1 MATFS
6 STDRLR
12 DLQAFDN
19 TKAGVKGLVDAGV
32 TAIPYFFRHHSDPLP
47 IAAPSEAA
55 AAILVID
62 LAKAD
67 VDHGHVVSQVVN
79 HGVAGELMDAMLAA
93 VRRFNEQPAGAVVA
107 FRSPPQPVNREPPIT
122 PYLS

>member
-6 STDRLR
+6 GTDRLRDLQAFETPSTDRLR

-67 VDHGHVVSQVVN
+67 VDHGHVVSQV
-79 HGVAGELMDAMLAA
+79 
-93 VRRFNEQPAGAVVA
+93 
-107 FRSPPQPVNREPPIT
+107 RSPAESAG
-122 PYLS
+122 LF